1 MATRQTS
8 GKPAKVGQ
16 AKAGQARA
24 GQAKTGQARAGQAKS
39 GQANSGA
46 AKPAATAPPPRG
58 RLSAAWHG
66 AVRGWHGAVSW
77 SGGGVPFATFVVS
90 ILGLADSI
98 YLTYQHFTQATSFV
112 GCSDSGTVNCLKVT
126 TSAWSWLPAGGPPG
140 FGIPV
145 SVAGLA
151 FFVFMVLINSR
162 WGWRAPWPLLHW
174 VRLVSVIVGMVLVL
188 YLVWAELFRI
198 NAICLFCTG
207 VHILTF
213 ILFALIV
220 GKATFSG
227 VKPMPDSR

>member
-1 MATRQTS
+1 MATRQTT
-8 GKPAKVGQ
+8 GRPAK
-16 AKAGQARA
+16 
-24 GQAKTGQARAGQAKS
+24 AGQAKS
-39 GQANSGA
+39 GPAKSGQSNARGANSA
-46 AKPAATAPPPRG
+46 AAVPPPRG
-58 RLSAAWHG
+58 RLSAAWRPLS
-66 AVRGWHGAVSW
+66 AAWHGAVTW
-77 SGGGVPFATFVVS
+77 SGGGLPFATFVVS

-98 YLTYQHFTQATSFV
+98 YLVIEHFTQGQTFACPENATF
-112 GCSDSGTVNCLKVT
+112 NCLKVT
-126 TSAWSWLPAGGPPG
+126 TSAWSWLPAGGPPS

-151 FFVFMVLINSR
+151 FFVFMVLVNSR
-162 WGWRAPWPLLHW
+162 WGWRAPWPVLHW

-220 GKATFSG
+220 GKAVFSG

>member
-8 GKPAKVGQ
+8 GKPAKPGQAKSAQ

-24 GQAKTGQARAGQAKS
+24 GQTKSGQAKS
-39 GQANSGA
+39 GAANSRA
-46 AKPAATAPPPRG
+46 AKPAAAAPPARG
-58 RLSAAWHG
+58 RLSAAWHS
-66 AVRGWHGAVSW
+66 AVTW
-77 SGGGVPFATFVVS
+77 SGGGVQLATFVVS

-98 YLTYQHFTQATSFV
+98 YLVYQHFTQATTFAF
-112 GCSDSGTVNCLKVT
+112 CSDAGTINCQKVT
-126 TSAWSWLPAGGPPG
+126 TSAWSWLPAGGPPS

-174 VRLVSVIVGMVLVL
+174 LRLVSVIVGMVLVL

-220 GKATFSG
+220 GKAAFSG

>member
-8 GKPAKVGQ
+8 GKPAKASQ
-16 AKAGQARA
+16 AK
-24 GQAKTGQARAGQAKS
+24 
-39 GQANSGA
+39 SGA
-46 AKPAATAPPPRG
+46 AKPFASAPPTRG
-58 RLSAAWHG
+58 RLSAAWHSAIGWSG
-66 AVRGWHGAVSW
+66 AAWHSAITW

-98 YLTYQHFTQATSFV
+98 YLTYQHFSQATTFA
-112 GCSDSGTVNCLKVT
+112 GCSDSGTINCLKVT
-126 TSAWSWLPAGGPPG
+126 TSPWSWLPAGGPPS